1 MSVSALTQL
10 RSSASLRL
18 RTPSLRLTLMVIV
31 PALVAAVGLFL
42 YLAGGRYVSTDNA
55 YVGAQKVLITPEVSG
70 KVMRIAVVEGQQLAP
85 GDELFSIDP
94 APYRFAAEEAE
105 AKLARV
111 RSDFDNLKST
121 HQSLGKQI
129 ELARQSVA
137 ANQAEFDRKTSLLN
151 NRISTPADLDKSR
164 MALAVSKGLLEQLQQ
179 QEATVR
185 NQLRGDVDLPIEK
198 YPQFIEAAVA
208 LQRAERDLANTVLRA
223 PIAGIA
229 TQVTSIQM
237 GRFLTAGMAVFSI
250 IGTDNV
256 WIDANPKETDLTYVR
271 PGQPVDITVDA
282 FPSRRWTGVVGAIS
296 PGTGA
301 QFSIL
306 PPQNAAGN
314 WIKIVQRVP
323 VRIEFAPGQDLRR
336 LRSGMSAVVDI
347 DTGRVGRIASFF
359 SSSAVAEGPEE

>member
-1 MSVSALTQL
+1 M
-10 RSSASLRL
+10 
-18 RTPSLRLTLMVIV
+18 
-31 PALVAAVGLFL
+31 
-42 YLAGGRYVSTDNA
+42 
-55 YVGAQKVLITPEVSG
+55 LITPEVSG
-70 KVMRIAVVEGQQLAP
+70 KVMRIAVVEGQLLAP

-94 APYRFAAEEAE
+94 APYRFAAQEAE
-105 AKLARV
+105 AKLARI

-121 HQSLGKQI
+121 YASLGKQI

-151 NRISTPADLDKSR
+151 NRISTPSDLDKSR

-185 NQLRGDVDLPIEK
+185 NQLLGDVELPSRIS
-198 YPQFIEAAVA
+198 PVRRGGRRPRARQARPRQHRAA
-208 LQRAERDLANTVLRA
+208 RAHRRHSH
-223 PIAGIA
+223 AGH
-229 TQVTSIQM
+229 SIQM

-256 WIDANPKETDLTYVR
+256 WVDANPKETDLTFVR
-271 PGQPVDITVDA
+271 PGQPVAITVDA
-282 FPSRRWTGVVGAIS
+282 FPSRAWRGTVAAIS

-301 QFSIL
+301 QFAIL

-323 VRIEFAPGQDLRR
+323 VRIEFEAGQDLRR
-336 LRSGMSAVVDI
+336 LRSGMSASVEI
-347 DTGRVGRIASFF
+347 DTGRRGRLARLLG
-359 SSSAVAEGPEE
+359 SSAVAQDPEP